1 LDPVGSGQGPV
12 AGCCEYGGEPS
23 GSGATK
29 LVTYLEFGLY
39 SVELVSTQYML
50 SARCFAVVGDQ
61 SDSDDPLYGRSR
73 KEVSPRVDP

>member
-1 LDPVGSGQGPV
+1 V
-12 AGCCEYGGEPS
+12 AGYCEYGDEPS

-50 SARCFAVVGDQ
+50 TAPRIAVVEDL
-61 SDSDDPLYGRSR
+61 SDSDETLFDRSR
-73 KEVSPRVDP
+73 KEVGPRVDP